1 MSDDLYYKV
10 GVALEDDFFL
20 ATPASP
26 QGQTGEAANFTFK
39 LSKDGVVQTT
49 ASDGITLTEVSPGAD
64 GAGIYHISC
73 DQTTSFVANTGQ
85 YSLVINWTTD
95 PTYNFPKTYRV
106 NSNGLPT
113 GTFGS
118 VSFTATASDGR
129 ITDGTNPLEGA
140 TIYIRTPGSVADY
153 TQLTSSSLGLWGP
166 VYFPYTGVWPLTVQL
181 NGYTAGSGSITVTA
195 SAAGPGSD
203 IILTAVTSGSGLSLL
218 DLKTH
223 ARAQVRGA
231 VGTSA
236 DTLITRSINAGLQ
249 MVAKEYKWCH
259 LMTDGSFTTQAYYA
273 TGTIALTE
281 DDATV
286 TLTSGTW
293 PSWAATGKLIY
304 AGQVFP
310 VASRTSGTVI
320 ELSSDY
326 AGTTTSGVAFVLYK
340 NEYDLPADLMTFGR
354 IQNGTGWGWSAD
366 PVSYQ
371 TLSDFEGSNN
381 QQSLTPIMFA
391 IKGEASTKKICTWP
405 YPTLKR
411 NWPFQYYRQPALLS
425 NNTDEADW
433 DPLKLELL
441 HRAIEVQLCIN
452 FGSTVHGNYDQ
463 CDKDYRSQLNK
474 DVANDQEKGPR
485 PGIGGNHY
493 GTSIKDRT
501 LPPPF

>member
-10 GVALEDDFFL
+10 GVLLEDDFFL
-20 ATPASP
+20 ATPAVP
-26 QGQTGEAANFTFK
+26 TGVGGETANFTVLIAK
-39 LSKDGVVQTT
+39 N
-49 ASDGITLTEVSPGAD
+49 
-64 GAGIYHISC
+64 GAGGVSTTGYTISQVSSSTNPGLYHVSVGA
-73 DQTTSFVANTGQ
+73 TTGFVANTGE
-85 YSLVINWTTD
+85 YTVKMGWTTD
-95 PTYNFPKTYRV
+95 PTYQFVKTYRV

-113 GTFGS
+113 GTYGN
-118 VSFTATASDGR
+118 VSFTATANDGR
-129 ITDGTNPLEGA
+129 VTDGTNPLTGA
-140 TIYIRTPGSVADY
+140 TVYFRTPGSVADY
-153 TQLTSSSLGLWGP
+153 ATLTTDASGLWGP
-166 VYFPYTGVWPLTVQL
+166 IYFNASGTWPFTVEL
-181 NGYTAGSGSITVTA
+181 AGYSVGTGSIVVSSTA
-195 SAAGPGSD
+195 TGPGSD
-203 IILTAVTSGSGLSLL
+203 IALTAISIGSGLSLL

-231 VGTSA
+231 VGTAA

-281 DDATV
+281 DSTTV
-286 TLTSGTW
+286 TLTGGTW
-293 PSWAATGKLIY
+293 PTWAASGKLIY

-310 VASRTSGTVI
+310 IATRSSASVI
-320 ELSSDY
+320 LLEDAY
-326 AGTTTSGVAFVLYK
+326 AGTSTSGVAYVLYQ

-391 IKGEASTKKICTWP
+391 IKGEAATKRICTWP

-411 NWPFQYYRQPALLS
+411 NWPFQYYRQPATLS

-474 DVANDQEKGPR
+474 DVANDQNKGPR